1 MACNP
6 AIRDWAAQRV
16 WIVGAS
22 SGIGAALARELIAR
36 GARVAVSARSAAGLA
51 AVRGAWA
58 LPLDVR
64 DAQALEAAAGQLR
77 AQFGGLDLVVY
88 CAGTYA
94 PQRATRFDLDA
105 ALAHDEINYRG
116 ALRFLNAVLPLL
128 LEQGS
133 GHLSLVSSVAGW
145 RGLPQALAYGPT
157 KAALINLAQVLY
169 LDLRPAGLG
178 VSVVN
183 PGFVETPLTA
193 GNDFAM
199 PGLLRPEQAA
209 ARMLRGWE
217 QGRFELHFPRRFT
230 LWLRLLRLLPD
241 HLYFRAVRRFTGM

>member
-36 GARVAVSARSAAGLA
+36 GARVAVSARGAAGLA
-51 AVRGAWA
+51 AVRGALA

-64 DAQALEAAAGQLR
+64 DAQALEAAAARLR

-157 KAALINLAQVLY
+157 KAALINLAQILY
-169 LDLRPAGLG
+169 LDLRPAGIG

-193 GNDFAM
+193 GNEFAM
-199 PGLLRPEQAA
+199 PALLSPEQAA
-209 ARMLRGWE
+209 AHMLRGWE

-241 HLYFRAVRRFTGM
+241 RLYFRAVRRFTGL

>member
-6 AIRDWAAQRV
+6 GIRDWSAQRV

-36 GARVAVSARSAAGLA
+36 GARVAVSARNATALA
-51 AVRGAWA
+51 AVQGALV

-64 DAQALEAAAGQLR
+64 DQAGLAAAGDRVQR
-77 AQFGGLDLVVY
+77 EFGQLDLAVY

-94 PQRATRFDLDA
+94 PQRATSFDLA
-105 ALAHDEINYRG
+105 SALAHDDINYRG
-116 ALRFLNAVLPLL
+116 ALRWLDVVLPLL
-128 LEQGS
+128 LAQGR

-157 KAALINLAQVLY
+157 KAALINLAQTLY
-169 LDLRPAGLG
+169 GDLRPLGIG

-183 PGFVETPLTA
+183 PGFVDTPLTA
-193 GNDFAM
+193 GNGFAM
-199 PGLLRPEQAA
+199 PALLRPEQAA
-209 ARMLRGWE
+209 SRMLEGWAR
-217 QGRFELHFPRRFT
+217 GRFDIHFPRRFT

-241 HLYFRAVRRFTGM
+241 GLVFRVVRRFTGL

>member
-1 MACNP
+1 
-6 AIRDWAAQRV
+6 
-16 WIVGAS
+16 
-22 SGIGAALARELIAR
+22 
-36 GARVAVSARSAAGLA
+36 LA
-51 AVRGAWA
+51 AVRGALA

-64 DAQALEAAAGQLR
+64 DAQALEAAAARLR

-157 KAALINLAQVLY
+157 KAALINLAQILY
-169 LDLRPAGLG
+169 LDLRPAGIG

-193 GNDFAM
+193 GNEFAM
-199 PGLLRPEQAA
+199 PALLSPEQAA
-209 ARMLRGWE
+209 AHMLRGWE

-241 HLYFRAVRRFTGM
+241 RLYFRAVRRFTGL

>member
-6 AIRDWAAQRV
+6 GIRDWSAQRV

-22 SGIGAALARELIAR
+22 SGIGAALARELLAR
-36 GARVAVSARSAAGLA
+36 GARVAVSARNASALA
-51 AVRGAWA
+51 ALQGALA

-64 DAQALEAAAGQLR
+64 DQAALAAAADRLRVEFGQ
-77 AQFGGLDLVVY
+77 LDLVVY

-94 PQRATRFDLDA
+94 PQRATNFDLA
-105 ALAHDEINYRG
+105 SALDHDEINYRG
-116 ALRFLNAVLPLL
+116 ALRWLDVVLPPLL
-128 LEQGS
+128 AQGR

-157 KAALINLAQVLY
+157 KAALINLAQTLY
-169 LDLRPAGLG
+169 LDLRPLGIG

-183 PGFVETPLTA
+183 PGFVDTPLTA
-193 GNDFAM
+193 GNAFAM
-199 PGLLRPEQAA
+199 PALLRPEQAA
-209 ARMLRGWE
+209 ARMLQGWE
-217 QGRFELHFPRRFT
+217 RGSFDIHFPRRFT

-241 HLYFRAVRRFTGM
+241 GLVFRVVRRFTGL

>member
-6 AIRDWAAQRV
+6 PIRDWSAQRV

-22 SGIGAALARELIAR
+22 SGIGAALARELLAR
-36 GARVAVSARSAAGLA
+36 GARVAVSARGAAGLEA
-51 AVRGAWA
+51 LHGALA

-64 DAQALEAAAGQLR
+64 DAQALEAAAGQVR
-77 AQFGGLDLVVY
+77 TQFGGLDLAVY

-94 PQRATRFDLDA
+94 PQRATNFDLDA
-105 ALAHDEINYRG
+105 ALVHDEVNYRG
-116 ALRFLNAVLPLL
+116 ALRWLNAVLPLL

-157 KAALINLAQVLY
+157 KAALINLAQILY
-169 LDLRPAGLG
+169 LDLRPAGIG

-199 PGLLRPEQAA
+199 PALLRPEQAA
-209 ARMLRGWE
+209 ARMLRCWE

-241 HLYFRAVRRFTGM
+241 RLYFRAVRRFTGL

>member
-183 PGFVETPLTA
+183 PGFVETPLTS

-241 HLYFRAVRRFTGM
+241 RLYFRAVRRFTGM